1 MITAEINTNNIT
13 IHKYTIYI
21 YIAQVPRPDKGDPW
35 VHCMYVVYW

>member
-21 YIAQVPRPDKGDPW
+21 YIYIYIYCSGAPARQG
-35 VHCMYVVYW
+35 

>member
-21 YIAQVPRPDKGDPW
+21 AQMPRPDKGDPW